1 MVDAQVVYRALTCCL
16 PGMRVMLL
24 EARSRLTKTKKPGQV
39 ILLIVIIVSII
50 VIIVIILLILMM
62 KTLATNQNNN
72 KTMTAPH
79 HHHHY
84 QDIKVASIEMILK

>member
-39 ILLIVIIVSII
+39 ILLIVII
-50 VIIVIILLILMM
+50 LLILMM

>member
-1 MVDAQVVYRALTCCL
+1 MTFTLMPIIAIFLVNLILILLTMVDDQVVYRALTCCL

-50 VIIVIILLILMM
+50 VIIVIILFDIDDEN
-62 KTLATNQNNN
+62 ACN
-72 KTMTAPH
+72 KSK
-79 HHHHY
+79 
-84 QDIKVASIEMILK
+84 Q

>member
-1 MVDAQVVYRALTCCL
+1 MVDDQVVYRALTCCL

-39 ILLIVIIVSII
+39 ILLIVIIV
-50 VIIVIILLILMM
+50 IILLILMM
-62 KTLATNQNNN
+62 KTLATNQNN
-72 KTMTAPH
+72 KTMTALH

-84 QDIKVASIEMILK
+84 QDIKVTCIEMILK

>member
-50 VIIVIILLILMM
+50 VIIVIILFDIDDEN
-62 KTLATNQNNN
+62 ACN
-72 KTMTAPH
+72 KSK
-79 HHHHY
+79 
-84 QDIKVASIEMILK
+84 Q